1 MHDSTD
7 PAGRDKVRDGI
18 NRESLAIRRSLRALA
33 ADEKQLERRMDE
45 FTGTQRR
52 TRAAIEAAWRAEH
65 PLGGRQDRVSWRT
78 LGPGADVVAA
88 DGARVGAV
96 REVIADEELDIFDGV
111 VVDLRLGPGGLRYV
125 EAGAIA
131 MIFDHRLVLRVPSA
145 RVQELPARP
154 RRRRTRRAA

>member
-1 MHDSTD
+1 MDDSTS

-18 NRESLAIRRSLRALA
+18 NRENHAIRRSLRARA
-33 ADEKQLERRMDE
+33 EDGKQLERRLDE

-52 TRAAIEAAWRAEH
+52 TRAAIDAAWRAEH

-78 LGPGADVVAA
+78 LGPGAAVVAA
-88 DGARVGAV
+88 DGVRVGAV
-96 REVIADEELDIFDGV
+96 QEVVADEELDVFDGV

-125 EAGAIA
+125 ESGAIA

-154 RRRRTRRAA
+154 RRRRWRHAA

>member
-1 MHDSTD
+1 MDDSTS

-18 NRESLAIRRSLRALA
+18 NRENHAIRRSLRALA
-33 ADEKQLERRMDE
+33 EDGKHLERRMDD

-65 PLGGRQDRVSWRT
+65 PLGGRRDRVSWRT
-78 LGPGADVVAA
+78 LEPGADVVAA
-88 DGARVGAV
+88 DGMRVGAV
-96 REVIADEELDIFDGV
+96 QEVVADDDLDVFDGV
-111 VVDLRLGPGGLRYV
+111 VVDLRRGPGGLRYV
-125 EAGAIA
+125 ESAAIA

-154 RRRRTRRAA
+154 RRRRWRHAA